1 MEIFSQ
7 HQFKKIYL
15 DQEIFTKPDE
25 EIKIGYININGL
37 YSAESCSLINQDFNL
52 RHLDLLLVADT
63 RLSSSDGVSKLEN
76 SLSNWKVVLRADSE
90 DTRKHM
96 GMLLLASKSSNIRV
110 DQITL
115 NSKQGFKSFGVE
127 QMVYVQIVR
136 IKYKTTN
143 IGFVYIRE
151 TPDMK
156 QLQAL
161 KEAFRNSDCIMG
173 DLNLDPNREDDRKK
187 LQQLCGP
194 DKIRILHEHTTV
206 RSNQLDHIIMKSDI
220 APNAFAT
227 SYLNHSSDHRTI
239 TVRIPLHENGFSESF
254 RKDWYFDKEKYTRRP
269 NIIRDL
275 RQVTEA
281 RNDIFELNQV
291 DAYLDIM
298 KNVRKD
304 AVVFNLY
311 VLDELAQNE
320 FEDLDPALKS
330 IHILDQA
337 KIVIFP
343 VMYIDNNIQ
352 CVAVWKVGQEI
363 VFNFTQIPLKPDLY
377 DLLNVVVVDYI
388 GGLYE
393 SFNRESPSEFETK
406 ISHLKNME
414 KWSHKEQWIY
424 LLSFLKSIVFEVDL
438 EPKKFKCLEHERIIV
453 TELRTKKAIPISKP
467 KLKASKRKIS
477 VQRKEDPQAKKLK
490 VTTQRYFSNPD
501 QETCWMN
508 SCLQVVLTALDHL
521 DPPVKSGSPLY
532 NYLMYFKDS
541 VRVMPLDPTPVK
553 DLIYLQEKWRI
564 LEQNVPSISRLF
576 NFAGT
581 TSTNEAELCLE
592 VLGRP
597 GQQDCRDFF
606 LCLQANK
613 GAWPDVFN
621 LFKFSMEESMVCS
634 SCGSTSKGRTIEDVL
649 SMDLGYPKRA
659 MPLKDMIVAGEE
671 RGNWRC
677 EDGCNQV
684 TVGKHFTKVKNVSE
698 TLFLTIIVP
707 RLKQRED
714 GSLEILTPVCE
725 VTEDVTITDANAQS
739 AVFSPIA
746 VIHHTGIVTGGNDT
760 RGHYRADVR
769 SPVTDEWFQT
779 SDDQLPAVIPSPS
792 SQCYITIYKKKS
804 L

>member
-63 RLSSSDGVSKLEN
+63 RLSSSDGESKLEN

-136 IKYKTTN
+136 IEYKKNN

-275 RQVTEA
+275 RQVTEE
-281 RNDIFELNQV
+281 RNDTFELNQV

-343 VMYIDNNIQ
+343 VMYIDSNIQ

-363 VFNFTQIPLKPDLY
+363 VFKFTQIPLKPDLY
-377 DLLNVVVVDYI
+377 ELLKIVVVDYI
-388 GGLYE
+388 GGLYD
-393 SFNRESPSEFETK
+393 SFNRESPPEFEPK
-406 ISHLKNME
+406 VSHMKNME

-553 DLIYLQEKWRI
+553 NLIYLQEKRRI
-564 LEQNVPSISRLF
+564 LEQNVSPIFRLF

-581 TSTNEAELCLE
+581 TSTNEANLCLE
-592 VLGRP
+592 VLKRP

-606 LCLQANK
+606 SCLLANE
-613 GAWPDVFN
+613 GAWPDVVR
-621 LFKFSMEESMVCS
+621 LFKFSTQEFTVCS
-634 SCGSTSKGRTIEDVL
+634 SCGFTSGAEATQDVTY
-649 SMDLGYPKRA
+649 MVMNYPNRA
-659 MPLKDMIVAGEE
+659 MPLKDMISAGEE

-684 TVGKHFTKVKNVSE
+684 TVGKHFTKVKDVSK
-698 TLFLTIIVP
+698 TLFLTIVVP
-707 RLKQRED
+707 RLKQRGD
-714 GSLEILTPVCE
+714 GSLEILTPACE

>member
-110 DQITL
+110 DQIKL

-136 IKYKTTN
+136 IEYKKNN

-151 TPDMK
+151 TPDMR
-156 QLQAL
+156 QLQVL

-173 DLNLDPNREDDRKK
+173 DLNLDPNREDDKKK

-194 DKIRILHEHTTV
+194 GRIRILHEHTTV

-414 KWSHKEQWIY
+414 EWSHKEQWIY

-532 NYLMYFKDS
+532 NHLMYFKDS

-553 DLIYLQEKWRI
+553 NLIYLQEKRRI
-564 LEQNVPSISRLF
+564 LEQNVSPIFRLF

-581 TSTNEAELCLE
+581 TSTNEANLCLE
-592 VLGRP
+592 VLKRP

-606 LCLQANK
+606 SCLLANE
-613 GAWPDVFN
+613 GAWPDVVR
-621 LFKFSMEESMVCS
+621 LFKFSTQEFTVCS
-634 SCGSTSKGRTIEDVL
+634 SCGFTSGAEATQDVTY
-649 SMDLGYPKRA
+649 MVMNYPNRA
-659 MPLKDMIVAGEE
+659 MPLKDMISAGEE

-684 TVGKHFTKVKNVSE
+684 TVGKHFTKVKDVSK
-698 TLFLTIIVP
+698 TLFLTIVVP
-707 RLKQRED
+707 RLKQRGD
-714 GSLEILTPVCE
+714 GSLEILTPACE